1 VSWLGVCRG
10 QCADTTIIVDLS
22 SFRLSISSS
31 SFYLWNSRLRHVL
44 YSRLRFLASTGA
56 LENLKTCDIS
66 DYNGCKLIK
75 FFILPFNRSIFVSSS
90 PFDLIHS
97 NV

>member
-1 VSWLGVCRG
+1 M
-10 QCADTTIIVDLS
+10 
-22 SFRLSISSS
+22 
-31 SFYLWNSRLRHVL
+31 

-66 DYNGCKLIK
+66 DYNGCKLTK

-97 NV
+97 NVWGSSPVATKEGLNIMSLLLMIIPVIVGFI